1 VIVVPLPPTA
11 PGPAGSTAAS
21 TTRSPATRLRL
32 VPAHAH
38 TWELRA
44 VDFDEGLE
52 VRRYECSDC
61 EDVQFR

>member
-1 VIVVPLPPTA
+1 LIVVPLPGAAPSAEPTA
-11 PGPAGSTAAS
+11 TSSAS
-21 TTRSPATRLRL
+21 PLRL
-32 VPAHAH
+32 VTHEH

-52 VRRYECSDC
+52 VRRYECCGC

>member
-1 VIVVPLPPTA
+1 
-11 PGPAGSTAAS
+11 
-21 TTRSPATRLRL
+21 
-32 VPAHAH
+32 VPAHEH

>member
-1 VIVVPLPPTA
+1 MIVVPLPAASPGSGASASTA
-11 PGPAGSTAAS
+11 PGSG
-21 TTRSPATRLRL
+21 TRLRL
-32 VPAHAH
+32 VPAHEH

-52 VRRYECSDC
+52 VRRYECSGC